1 MIRQIALPLAAIL
14 TLAGAFGL
22 YLGVA
27 SAPLSESEIIERHAA
42 DYVAQTGGERTD
54 CYGVPAGVEGV
65 RLIVICEAEGSEAW
79 FRAVD
84 ARGEQV
90 DDDVIFEGQG
100 T

>member
-1 MIRQIALPLAAIL
+1 MRQIALPLAAIL
-14 TLAGAFGL
+14 AVAGVIGL
-22 YLGVA
+22 WLGLA
-27 SAPLSESEIIERHAA
+27 SAPLSEGEIIERHAA
-42 DYVAQTGGERTD
+42 DYVAQTGGARTD

-84 ARGEQV
+84 ARGEPV
-90 DDDVIFEGQG
+90 DEALVFGEDA